1 MMKQLSDSVTVQ
13 AATVATLSTKINGS
27 GAGWNTVR
35 KKARPGLHVCV
46 HCKREMYHKD
56 ANGLEL
62 DCNKAKR
69 CPGRKSVFI
78 KE

>member
-1 MMKQLSDSVTVQ
+1 MKQLSVSVTFQ
-13 AATVATLSTKINGS
+13 AATVATLSTNINSG
-27 GAGWNTVR
+27 GAGRNTGI
-35 KKARPGLHVCV
+35 KKARPELHVCV
-46 HCKREMYHKD
+46 HCKQEMYHKD

-62 DCNKAKR
+62 NCSKAKR